1 LRRAL
6 CAAVCVVW
14 AWSCCAMADG
24 LALLLAVL
32 VLVVPIGVGW
42 VALKLSDR
50 KAQRPRGDCP

>member
-1 LRRAL
+1 MRRAL
-6 CAAVCVVW
+6 CAAPCVAW

-24 LALLLAVL
+24 IALLLAVL

-50 KAQRPRGDCP
+50 RARRPRGDRP

>member
-1 LRRAL
+1 MRLAL
-6 CAAVCVVW
+6 CAAPCVAW
-14 AWSCCAMADG
+14 ARSCCAMADWI
-24 LALLLAVL
+24 ALLMAVL